1 MKLKRGLIVSC
12 QAVKGESLYNL
23 GIMKY
28 FAKAA
33 LDGGAV
39 GIRCGVDDVVSIKEY
54 LNNVPTIGLEKSTY
68 ESSSV
73 YITPTK
79 EEVDHLLATKTDVI
93 ALDATLRPR
102 PNGETLEGLVEYI
115 RSKDSE
121 VEIMADIA
129 TLEEAVNAEKLG
141 FDYIGCTLRGYT
153 EETKGI
159 EIPDFEFIKKLAS
172 TITKSKVIVEGGIW
186 EKWQL
191 EEVVKVNPY
200 AVVIGSSI
208 TRPSDITKRFNSVM
222 NLK

>member
-33 LDGGAV
+33 LDGGAC
-39 GIRCGVDDVVSIKEY
+39 GIRCGVDDVKDIKEY

-79 EEVDHLLATKTDVI
+79 KEVDHLLETGTDVI
-93 ALDATLRPR
+93 ALDATLRTR
-102 PNGETLEGLVEYI
+102 PNGESLEELVKYI
-115 RSKDSE
+115 RLKSD

-129 TLEEAVNAEKLG
+129 TIEEAVNAEKLG

-159 EIPDFEFIKKLAS
+159 NIPDYNFIEQLIS
-172 TITKSKVIVEGGIW
+172 TIKNSKVIVEGGIW
-186 EKWQL
+186 EVGQL
-191 EEVVKVNPY
+191 EKVVEYNPY

-208 TRPSDITKRFNSVM
+208 TRPSDITKRFNKVM

>member
-33 LDGGAV
+33 LDGGAC
-39 GIRCGVDDVVSIKEY
+39 GIRCGVDDVKDIKEY

-79 EEVDHLLATKTDVI
+79 VEVDHLLETGTDVI
-93 ALDATLRPR
+93 ALDATLRTR
-102 PNGETLEGLVEYI
+102 PNGESLEELVKYI
-115 RSKDSE
+115 RSKSD

-129 TLEEAVNAEKLG
+129 TIEEAVNAEKLG

-159 EIPDFEFIKKLAS
+159 NIPDYNFIAQLTS
-172 TITKSKVIVEGGIW
+172 TIKNSKVIVEGGIW
-186 EKWQL
+186 EVGQL
-191 EEVVKVNPY
+191 EKVVEYNPY

-208 TRPSDITKRFNSVM
+208 TRPSDITKRFNKVM

>member
-1 MKLKRGLIVSC
+1 MKLQRGLIVSC

-54 LNNVPTIGLEKSTY
+54 LNGVPTIGLEKKVY

-79 EEVDHLLATKTDVI
+79 AEIDHLLASGTDVI

-102 PNGETLEGLVEYI
+102 PNNESLDELVRYM
-115 RSKDSE
+115 RNKNKD
-121 VEIMADIA
+121 VEIMADIS
-129 TLEEAVNAEKLG
+129 TIEEAVNAERLG

-153 EETKGI
+153 ENTKGAI
-159 EIPDFEFIKKLAS
+159 IPDFDFISELTTK
-172 TITKSKVIVEGGIW
+172 ITKSKVIVEGGIW

-191 EEVVKVNPY
+191 EKVSEFNPY
-200 AVVIGSSI
+200 AVVIGTSI
-208 TRPSDITKRFNSVM
+208 TRPSDITKRFISAL

>member
-1 MKLKRGLIVSC
+1 MLLKRGLIVSC

-33 LDGGAV
+33 VDGGAV
-39 GIRCGVDDVVSIKEY
+39 GIRCGVDDVVDIKQY
-54 LNNVPTIGLEKSTY
+54 LNNIPTIGLEKSTY

-79 EEVDHLLATKTDVI
+79 KEVDNLLRTKTDVI
-93 ALDATLRPR
+93 ALDATLRAR
-102 PNGETLEGLVEYI
+102 PNGETLEELVKYI
-115 RSKDSE
+115 RSKNSN
-121 VEIMADIA
+121 VEIMADVA
-129 TLEEAVNAEKLG
+129 TIEEAINAEKLG

-153 EETKGI
+153 EQTQGI
-159 EIPDFEFIKKLAS
+159 AIPDFAFIEELIN
-172 TITKSKVIVEGGIW
+172 TIKTSKVIVEGGIW
-186 EKWQL
+186 EVGQL
-191 EEVVKVNPY
+191 EKVVQYNPY